1 MISRL
6 TRDAGR
12 VLRDNDL
19 MIAANAGPVLKGL
32 LNTILRLREREC
44 LD

>member
-1 MISRL
+1 
-6 TRDAGR
+6 
-12 VLRDNDL
+12 